1 MKHLILVFIALIVM
15 FGCESTPKTPTIK
28 TLDWNKTIGE
38 QELEIGDTI
47 IVEGLA
53 YDIVEYFYT
62 SRNIYPKFTDPP
74 SFAVHVPSAIRKA
87 WVEEISIPVYNP
99 EQPDVTKNPNVPIG
113 SVVCIIFNPKHEED
127 LMALHDMYPP
137 VIEQETAEQ
146 AYKLAGARARYL
158 REYSTEFTG
167 RQKLLHFQH
176 RFRFTGTIR
185 DFSRKTLQSVSLQ
198 CIDFVVSDID
208 VISSEL
214 LNELEDWRTE
224 VSLMAPTIVD
234 DD

>member
-1 MKHLILVFIALIVM
+1 MRPYCSFHGLERSCSFSNPLPVIAQ
-15 FGCESTPKTPTIK
+15 
-28 TLDWNKTIGE
+28 N
-38 QELEIGDTI
+38 
-47 IVEGLA
+47 
-53 YDIVEYFYT
+53 
-62 SRNIYPKFTDPP
+62 DPCP
-74 SFAVHVPSAIRKA
+74 PPCFSVL
-87 WVEEISIPVYNP
+87 
-99 EQPDVTKNPNVPIG
+99 PDVTKNPNVPIG

-198 CIDFVVSDID
+198 CVDFVVSDID